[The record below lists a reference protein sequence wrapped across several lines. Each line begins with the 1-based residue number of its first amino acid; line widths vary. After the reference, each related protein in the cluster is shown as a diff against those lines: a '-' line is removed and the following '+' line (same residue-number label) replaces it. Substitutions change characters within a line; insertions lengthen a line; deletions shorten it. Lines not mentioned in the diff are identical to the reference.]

1 MQYIINKNN
10 LALTDRLVDFIQS
23 IYYRNPQM
31 TFVISSADRAD
42 VAINGRW
49 VGAVGALE
57 DNTYEVRSDN
67 IKRKRSDSKGN
78 RNLRSTNDKKKAL
91 NIAAGSIIP
100 MPDMEYIDRVLY
112 VVRDDF
118 NILKDQP
125 RRHLVHYACFE
136 TLSAS
141 MFFINAH
148 LNGMPASLPAS
159 ISSKI
164 TDKNI
169 EAYNNMN
176 ILDRINQLFKS
187 KNYCLVLPRVDDK
200 LDFIYMDKALDDWAI
215 KTVDDSYGLPEW
227 AQPKFA
233 LLKAI
238 GINKAVSNA
247 GVLFECRINKFD
259 ADDTCALIVEGDMA

>member
-1 MQYIINKNN
+1 MQHIINKNN

-42 VAINGRW
+42 VAINSRW

-57 DNTYEVRSDN
+57 NNTYEVRSDS
-67 IKRKRSDSKGN
+67 IKKKQGN
-78 RNLRSTNDKKKAL
+78 RNLRSTNNKKKAL
-91 NIAAGSIIP
+91 KIAAESIIP
-100 MPDMEYIDRVLY
+100 MPDRDYIDRVLH

-118 NILKDQP
+118 SAFKDHP
-125 RRHLVHYACFE
+125 RRHLTHYACFDII
-136 TLSAS
+136 SAS

-169 EAYNNMN
+169 EAYNNMH
-176 ILDRINQLFKS
+176 ILEHINQLFKAR
-187 KNYCLVLPRVDDK
+187 NYCLVLPRVDDK
-200 LDFIYMDKALDDWAI
+200 IDFIYMDKALDDWAI
-215 KTVDDSYGLPEW
+215 KTVDNSYGLPEW

-238 GINKAVSNA
+238 GIHKAVSNA
-247 GVLFECRINKFD
+247 GVLFECSINKFD
-259 ADDTCALIVEGDMA
+259 VDDICALIVEGDMA

>member
-10 LALTDRLVDFIQS
+10 LALTDRFVDFIQA

-31 TFVISSADRAD
+31 TFVISSADHAD
-42 VAINGRW
+42 VAINGRG

-57 DNTYEVRSDN
+57 DNTYAVRSEN
-67 IKRKRSDSKGN
+67 IKRKRADSHGN

-91 NIAAGSIIP
+91 KIAAESIMP
-100 MPDMEYIDRVLY
+100 MSDRDYIDRVLY

-125 RRHLVHYACFE
+125 CRHLIRHACFDI
-136 TLSAS
+136 LSAS
-141 MFFINAH
+141 MFFVNAH
-148 LNGMPASLPAS
+148 LNGMPTSLPAS
-159 ISSKI
+159 IASKI
-164 TDKNI
+164 SDKEI

-176 ILDRINQLFKS
+176 ILEHINQLFKA

-200 LDFIYMDKALDDWAI
+200 LDFVYMDKALDDWAI

-238 GINKAVSNA
+238 GMNKAVSNA
-247 GVLFECRINKFD
+247 GVLFECCINKFNVE
-259 ADDTCALIVEGDMA
+259 DTCALIVEGDMA